1 VIIKITAAGTLLL
14 VLAGQFGDLASAQDG
29 SQPLEPIASPA
40 DPGQFGDCDSAATRV
55 DDCGLVSCCPCP
67 RGYGYAEVLFLE
79 RDNGSFDQPL
89 ILQQQKGIPDRTVLS
104 TSDLDFDFEPAMRI
118 LLGRRLHDG
127 WAIEG
132 SYLGLFDADASAYLA
147 APPQDEDDDPIA
159 LKLPGGLGT
168 LNVFRDMDRIWVDY
182 SSVMHSAELNL
193 VRCQERCTTC
203 GHGKGDGTSK
213 AACGVSRGFPCRT
226 WEWFAGFRYLN
237 LSERLRLYG
246 ERVQDETGND
256 TPGLEYGVY
265 DIRSSNNLCGA
276 QLGGRLR
283 GWGERWGWE
292 ATGKAGLFGNGAH
305 QEQYVLDWDDG
316 LFPARERVSAAGGR
330 VAFVGELNLTGVY
343 RLTDVWNL
351 RAGYN
356 LIWIGGVA
364 LAPDQLDFSGVPS
377 AGDQLRNDGQVFLHG
392 VSGGLE
398 ARW

>member
-1 VIIKITAAGTLLL
+1 VIIKITTVGTLLL
-14 VLAGQFGDLASAQDG
+14 VYAVLFGAVVNAQDA

-40 DPGQFGDCDSAATRV
+40 GSLKLGDFDPVAISV
-55 DDCGLVSCCPCP
+55 DDWGLAPCCPCP
-67 RGYGYAEVLFLE
+67 RVYGHAEALFLE

-89 ILQQQKGIPDRTVLS
+89 IKQQQEGIPDRTVLL
-104 TSDLDFDFEPAMRI
+104 TSDLDFDFDPAMRV
-118 LLGRRLHDG
+118 LLGRRLHNG

-132 SYLGLFDADASAYLA
+132 SYLGLFDADGSAYLA
-147 APPQDEDDDPIA
+147 APAQDPNDAPIA
-159 LKLPGGLGT
+159 LKFPGGLGT
-168 LNVFRDMDRIWVDY
+168 LNLFRDMDRIWVDY
-182 SSVMHSAELNL
+182 SSALHSAELNL
-193 VRCQERCTTC
+193 VRCQERCQTC
-203 GHGKGDGTSK
+203 GHGNSAGTSK
-213 AACGVSRGFPCRT
+213 VACGGGGFPCRT

-237 LSERLRLYG
+237 LSERLRVYA
-246 ERVQDETGND
+246 ERNQDETG
-256 TPGLEYGVY
+256 TGAPGLEYGVY
-265 DIRSSNNLCGA
+265 DIRSSNNFCGA

-283 GWGERWGWE
+283 GWGARWGWE

-316 LFPARERVSAAGGR
+316 PFPARPLVSAAGGR

-364 LAPDQLDFSGVPS
+364 LAPDQLDFSGVVP